1 MRLKPLAVLSL
12 LLAANLHSAQSTPRA
27 HFSAFHR
34 RAEAGEHLTVVFFGA
49 SLTWGANATD
59 QNRTSYR
66 ALVGRRLE
74 TTYPRARLRFVD
86 AAIGGTGS
94 QLGVFRV
101 DRDVLSHQPDLVF
114 LDFTAND
121 GIEWATPESMASY
134 EAIVRRLVADVGVPI
149 VQVLFPFKWNVE
161 GKTSIDDLQRR
172 KAHIALAQAY
182 GTGLGD
188 AVGLI
193 HERLGS
199 GAATLKDIWPLDGV
213 HPGDGGYVLFA
224 EAAWQGFEAA
234 VREGRVCSAPP
245 AMLYAG
251 SYTNAARVRVST
263 LAPLPAGWRVRPASV
278 TGPLFDMQMSRW
290 LDDLAVATGT
300 NAAPLE
306 ILFRGEMALLFG
318 ESTPKSGRF
327 RLFVDGVPVA
337 RPGAKS
343 NDVTRLLFNAGELGQ
358 RIGGTVHLSQVL
370 VAGLAPTNHVLRLE
384 PAFET
389 DDQEIRIESICVA
402 GSAGARVW
410 LDGPY
415 RSDPARWA
423 ATIRGLEAGSTT
435 NPPPI
440 GAIVATG
447 SSSMRGWH
455 GRIKAD
461 LAPLTVIPRGFGGS
475 SMHDLLTHADR
486 LILAHR
492 PRAVLVYE
500 GDNDIAAGVTA
511 ELLRDTFLQLA
522 AVLHARQPG
531 LRVYLLSVKPS
542 PSRWNK
548 WPEARRANDLLAA
561 VCASDPRLTFI
572 DIATSMLGA
581 DGQPRADLY
590 LKDKLH
596 LTDAGYDLWRSIVQP
611 VLVEREAAFEP
622 SVQSGQREKTP

>member
-1 MRLKPLAVLSL
+1 MRLSSL
-12 LLAANLHSAQSTPRA
+12 TLPAILAATALAAAPAPHADFA
-27 HFSAFHR
+27 ALHR
-34 RAEAGEHLTVVFFGA
+34 RAEAGEQLTVVFFGA

-66 ALVGRRLE
+66 ALIGRRLE
-74 TTYPRARLRFVD
+74 ATYPRARFRFVD

-101 DRDVLSHQPDLVF
+101 DRDVLRHQPDLVF

-134 EAIVRRLVADVGVPI
+134 EAIVRRLVAEAGVPV

-161 GKTSIDDLQRR
+161 GKASIDDLQRR
-172 KAHIALAQAY
+172 KAHSALSQAY

-193 HERLGS
+193 HECLRS
-199 GAATLKDIWPLDGV
+199 GAAVLADIWPLDGV

-234 VREGRVCSAPP
+234 VRERRVCSAPA
-245 AMLYAG
+245 AMLHAG
-251 SYTNAARVRVST
+251 SYTNQARVRVST
-263 LAPLPAGWRVRPASV
+263 LAPLPAGWRVQPASV

-306 ILFRGEMALLFG
+306 VRFRGEMALLFG

-327 RLFVDGVPVA
+327 RVFVDGEPVA

-343 NDVTRLLFNAGELGQ
+343 NDVTRLLFNAGDLGQ
-358 RIGGTVHLSQVL
+358 RVGGTVHLSQIL
-370 VAGLAPTNHVLRLE
+370 VTGLAATNHLLRIE
-384 PAFET
+384 PAF
-389 DDQEIRIESICVA
+389 DAADQEIRLESICVA

-415 RSDPARWA
+415 RGNDPARWT
-423 ATIRGLEAGSTT
+423 ATVNGFGARTAT
-435 NPPPI
+435 NAPPI

-455 GRIKAD
+455 GRIRAD

-475 SMHDLLTHADR
+475 NLNDLLAFADR
-486 LILAHR
+486 LVLAHR

-500 GDNDIAAGVTA
+500 GDNDIAAGVPA
-511 ELLRDTFLQLA
+511 EQLRDVFLQFV

-531 LRVYLLSVKPS
+531 LRVYLLAVKPS

-548 WPEARRANDLLAA
+548 WPEARRANELLAA
-561 VCASDPRLTFI
+561 SCAGDPRLTFI
-572 DIATSMLGA
+572 DVATPMLGA
-581 DGQPRADLY
+581 DGQPKPEFY
-590 LKDKLH
+590 LKDQLH
-596 LTDAGYDLWRSIVQP
+596 LTDAGYDLWRAIVQP
-611 VLVEREAAFEP
+611 VLAEREAAFEP
-622 SVQSGQREKTP
+622 PAK